1 MKSYPFLLSTCKRY
15 CHSCVE
21 TQVTSNAYEDNPPWE
36 NQQRR
41 ANLRSRCI
49 KAEPRSRGEENF
61 SNAANAKASARRQS
75 NISRWESTGVPRG
88 GGLPLSTAYLGNYV
102 CHVCPFAR
110 FISHHPSRI
119 HLSRSHAAFPPI
131 EVGLQRSC
139 VPKRKCCLNNVA
151 LPCALPSIHHRGCT
165 RRRFLTILSG

>member
-1 MKSYPFLLSTCKRY
+1 MLRTRKRARED
-15 CHSCVE
+15 SPIFPGGNR
-21 TQVTSNAYEDNPPWE
+21 QVSP
-36 NQQRR
+36 
-41 ANLRSRCI
+41 
-49 KAEPRSRGEENF
+49 G
-61 SNAANAKASARRQS
+61 
-75 NISRWESTGVPRG
+75 G

-139 VPKRKCCLNNVA
+139 VPKRKCCLNITLRCRA
-151 LPCALPSIHHRGCT
+151 LSLQFTIAGARGEDSSQYCPDRGSVKALGETDANSPS
-165 RRRFLTILSG
+165 RRHFVT